1 MGEEN
6 VLMTGQLYINGQS
19 SGFTMTELPEFVTTT
34 APESNDIWGRIDTN
48 KEMSFTCHMTDR
60 SLRNIRNLFIYGWKQ
75 KAPVRKKMLE
85 RAQKLI
91 PYVLCYISEETEE
104 Y

>member
-6 VLMTGQLYINGQS
+6 IMMTGQIYIDGQP
-19 SGFTMTELPEFVTTT
+19 SGLTMTELPEFVTTT

-48 KEMSFTCHMTDR
+48 KTMSFTCHMTDR
-60 SLRNIRNLFIYGWKQ
+60 SLRNIRNLFIYGWKR

-85 RAQKLI
+85 RAQRLI
-91 PYVLCYISEETEE
+91 PYVILYSEVEKEVI
-104 Y
+104 